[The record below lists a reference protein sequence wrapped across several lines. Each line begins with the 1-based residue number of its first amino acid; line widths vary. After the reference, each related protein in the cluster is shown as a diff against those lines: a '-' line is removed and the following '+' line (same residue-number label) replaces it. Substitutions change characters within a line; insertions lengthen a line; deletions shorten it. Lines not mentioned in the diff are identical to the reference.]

1 MDRVSYSMLQFDNFD
16 TADLPLSGPEP
27 VLTPFHERLR
37 NATRFCH
44 DEVDALYGQF
54 DLADRGSY
62 GDFLAAHARALLPVE
77 GWLGLVGPFEGAV
90 PRAPAVRADLAALN
104 RPLIEPA
111 TLSWEKK
118 QAALWGAAYV
128 IEGSRLG
135 GAVLRKAVAAGLP
148 REYLSST
155 HPQGAWRG
163 FLCHLDRIASEG
175 GEAWQID
182 AVAAAIRT
190 FTLFADAAVAW
201 GAVRG
206 R

>member
-1 MDRVSYSMLQFDNFD
+1 MLQFDNFD
-16 TADLPLSGPEP
+16 TADLPLSIPEP
-27 VLTPFHERLR
+27 VLSSFHERLR

-44 DEVDALYGQF
+44 DEVDALYSQF

-77 GWLGLVGPFEGAV
+77 DWLDRLVEGAV
-90 PRAPAVRADLAALN
+90 PRAPALRADLQALK

-111 TLSWEKK
+111 TLAWEKK
-118 QAALWGAAYV
+118 EAALWGSAYV

-148 REYLSST
+148 HEYLSST
-155 HPQGAWRG
+155 HPQGAWRS
-163 FLCHLDRIASEG
+163 FLGQLDRKASDG
-175 GEAWQID
+175 GELWQIE

-190 FTLFADAAVAW
+190 FTLFGDAAAAW
-201 GAVRG
+201 GAMRG

>member
-1 MDRVSYSMLQFDNFD
+1 MLQFES
-16 TADLPLSGPEP
+16 ADAVDFPLSIPEP
-27 VLTPFHERLR
+27 VLSPFHERLR

-44 DEVDALYGQF
+44 EEVDALYGQF
-54 DLADRGSY
+54 DLGDRGSY

-77 GWLGLVGPFEGAV
+77 DWLGIADLVEGAQ
-90 PRAPAVRADLAALN
+90 PRSAALRADLSALG

-111 TLSWEKK
+111 RLAWEKTDS
-118 QAALWGAAYV
+118 ALWGAAYV

-135 GAVLRKAVAAGLP
+135 GAVLRKAVSTGLP

-155 HPQGAWRG
+155 HPQGAWRS
-163 FLCHLDRIASEG
+163 FLRQLDEKAARG
-175 GEAWQID
+175 GEFWQIE
-182 AVAAAIRT
+182 AVASAIRT
-190 FTLFADAAVAW
+190 FTLFADGAVAW